1 MEVDTADIDLSP
13 AKLMPLRYS
22 IWITQ
27 STDEVTFFT
36 ILVFVFALDT
46 GALQDSKN
54 VIYSISDYT
63 SDKPFTLE
71 GWN

>member
-36 ILVFVFALDT
+36 ILVFLSAADTCALKY
-46 GALQDSKN
+46 SKN
-54 VIYSISDYT
+54 VIYSVSD
-63 SDKPFTLE
+63 
-71 GWN
+71 